1 MDTHRP
7 FPHERLVPRGFGD
20 ESRQINNAAASVV
33 RNICEGAGRWK
44 PADKIYRFEIA
55 NGEASE
61 AAGAVVSLLD
71 ANLGD
76 DVLAERFLHLERSG
90 LRPAVIGPS
99 ATYPA
104 IEQSREGPVDVVVGE
119 LSRQSS

>member
-1 MDTHRP
+1 MDSHRP
-7 FPHERLVPRGFGD
+7 FPHERLVAWQVARQARTAALEYTASLPRGFGD

-76 DVLAERFLHLERSG
+76 DVLAERFLALERRTAALITG
-90 LRPAVIGPS
+90 LIK
-99 ATYPA
+99 
-104 IEQSREGPVDVVVGE
+104 
-119 LSRQSS
+119 RQHQR

>member
-7 FPHERLVPRGFGD
+7 FPHERLVAWRVARQARAAALEYTASLPRGYGD
-20 ESRQINNAAASVV
+20 ERRQINNAAASVV
-33 RNICEGAGRWK
+33 RNICEGAGRWQ

-61 AAGAVVSLLD
+61 AAGSVVSLLD

-76 DVLAERFLHLERSG
+76 DVLAARFLHLERRTAALITG
-90 LRPAVIGPS
+90 LIK
-99 ATYPA
+99 
-104 IEQSREGPVDVVVGE
+104 
-119 LSRQSS
+119 RQRRR